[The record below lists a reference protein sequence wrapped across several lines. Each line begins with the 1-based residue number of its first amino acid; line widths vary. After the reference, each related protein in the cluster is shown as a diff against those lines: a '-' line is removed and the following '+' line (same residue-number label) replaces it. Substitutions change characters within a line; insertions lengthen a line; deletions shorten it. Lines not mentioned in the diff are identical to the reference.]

1 MLIRTP
7 LLYNG
12 CDSSISLQSL
22 YIFHV
27 LCPCHGRQQ
36 FANRMIIKT
45 KQSLYSR
52 GTCFDHGLHGLELQ
66 LSI

>member
-27 LCPCHGRQQ
+27 LCPCHGRQH
-36 FANRMIIKT
+36 FANRMIINKT
-45 KQSLYSR
+45 VVVQSR
-52 GTCFDHGLHGLELQ
+52 HMF
-66 LSI
+66 